1 MIGGAGC
8 ICFCR
13 HLVVQQFF
21 LPYFNMYR
29 VDVLRYM
36 TGKKPSVVYT
46 KEFETRGE
54 AKDYYEYYNKG
65 DFRNAYLRTPDFYIV
80 AVYVGGKVFDLYGDR
95 HGR

>member
-1 MIGGAGC
+1 MYVDGR
-8 ICFCR
+8 ICFCQQL
-13 HLVVQQFF
+13 LVLQFF

-36 TGKKPSVVYT
+36 TGKKPDVVFT

-54 AKDYYEYYNKG
+54 AKDYYEDYNKSV
-65 DFRNAYLRTPDFYIV
+65 FHNAYLRNPDFYFV

-95 HGR
+95 HGK